1 MFTLSVVLGMVHV
14 YALVGEG
21 ITYEL
26 AKPTLYI
33 TPPYGVFLTGEGLYL
48 TCRCRC
54 PVTRVRYQRNHQ
66 LITEVDPHKGECVT
80 SADSTAAKGYGSV
93 YTCQCLHAV
102 NGQWIC
108 SEWSDPVQMVIR
120 DSLLEPT
127 IYIDPGSGAASN
139 GDKVTIFC
147 KGDIRSRGGTFHL
160 YKDGKGNRVQSRNV
174 TGDERI
180 VSFTINTR
188 SKGSGVNYSCRY
200 QTEVVGHWRD
210 SAVSKD
216 VMITV
221 NDADNGVLLNVGLG
235 CAVVVIALLF
245 VVIICL
251 LIRKRRQI
259 RRQSNERSRAS
270 AGGVTNP
277 EVADNTYDTANLPS
291 HPDSNGMYSEVP
303 ESDHQEIT
311 YATLNMGAVN
321 RKEATLVTAKETSL
335 YAEVKKK

>member
-120 DSLLEPT
+120 D
-127 IYIDPGSGAASN
+127 
-139 GDKVTIFC
+139 
-147 KGDIRSRGGTFHL
+147 
-160 YKDGKGNRVQSRNV
+160 
-174 TGDERI
+174 
-180 VSFTINTR
+180 
-188 SKGSGVNYSCRY
+188 
-200 QTEVVGHWRD
+200 
-210 SAVSKD
+210 
-216 VMITV
+216 
-221 NDADNGVLLNVGLG
+221 ADNGVLLNVGLG

>member
-147 KGDIRSRGGTFHL
+147 K
-160 YKDGKGNRVQSRNV
+160 
-174 TGDERI
+174 
-180 VSFTINTR
+180 
-188 SKGSGVNYSCRY
+188 
-200 QTEVVGHWRD
+200 
-210 SAVSKD
+210 
-216 VMITV
+216 
-221 NDADNGVLLNVGLG
+221 DADNGVLLNVGLG